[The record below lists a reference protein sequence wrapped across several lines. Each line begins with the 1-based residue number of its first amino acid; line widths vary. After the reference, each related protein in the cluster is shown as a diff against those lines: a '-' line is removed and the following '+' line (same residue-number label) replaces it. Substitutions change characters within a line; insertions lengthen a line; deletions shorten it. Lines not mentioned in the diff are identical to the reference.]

1 MSTSHNQN
9 ASRALRAVCGVVAA
23 LVIAFCGWSAFQY
36 ANGNDPLA
44 FLGGGALQTVA
55 EDDAAESSSSL
66 KTVSN
71 TVTVSDV
78 TARIAKLSYGGADVS
93 LASDDVRVVLS
104 DGGIWVENASQEEA
118 GDAVSNTAFR
128 AAALAKWAVK
138 RNVGLKRVVWITEDT
153 AGAVRIVVSY
163 SVDRASKNETATDI
177 LGGCTGYRISGDTYA
192 ALGDNPGFP
201 QKRGTAPE
209 LPDGAEIT
217 VIEDAT
223 EAGES
228 LGDSDRTYTVLT
240 EGGTSADASAE
251 SGSSDSDS
259 STSSSDANAD
269 SGSTS
274 AGQATSN
281 DSSSITVS
289 ITVDGSAAG
298 AGSSS
303 ATLSLTK
310 GATVYDALSASGVGF
325 NAGSS
330 QYGTYVSAIG
340 GLAEKEYGS
349 KSGWMYSVDGV
360 TPMTACSNY
369 TLSDGDSVVWYYVTG
384 D

>member
-1 MSTSHNQN
+1 MSASRNHN
-9 ASRALRAVCGVVAA
+9 ASRALRAVCGILAA
-23 LVIAFCGWSAFQY
+23 LVIAFCGWSAYSY
-36 ANGNDPLA
+36 ANGSDPLA
-44 FLGGGALQTVA
+44 FLGGNALQTVA
-55 EDDAAESSSSL
+55 EDDGSASSSSL

-71 TVTVSDV
+71 TVTVQDV
-78 TARIAKLSYGGADVS
+78 IKRVAKLSYGNADVS
-93 LASDDVRVVLS
+93 LASEDVRVVLS

-118 GDAVSNTAFR
+118 ADAVANTAFR
-128 AAALAKWAVK
+128 AAALAKWAAK
-138 RNVGLKRVVWITEDT
+138 QNVGLKRVVWITEDT

-163 SVDRASKNETATDI
+163 PVDRASKNETATDI
-177 LGGCTGYRISGDTYA
+177 LSGCTGYRISGDTYA
-192 ALGDNPGFP
+192 ALGDNPSFS

-223 EAGES
+223 ETGES

-240 EGGTSADASAE
+240 EASGSSDASAE
-251 SGSSDSDS
+251 SGSTDSRNS
-259 STSSSDANAD
+259 ASSSDAGASSD
-269 SGSTS
+269 AGSST
-274 AGQATSN
+274 QASSD
-281 DSSSITVS
+281 DSSTITVS

-303 ATLSLTK
+303 ATLSLAS

-340 GLAEKEYGS
+340 GLAEKEHGS
-349 KSGWMYSVDGV
+349 KSGWMYSVNGV

-369 TLSDGDSVVWYYVTG
+369 ALSDGDSVVWYYVTG